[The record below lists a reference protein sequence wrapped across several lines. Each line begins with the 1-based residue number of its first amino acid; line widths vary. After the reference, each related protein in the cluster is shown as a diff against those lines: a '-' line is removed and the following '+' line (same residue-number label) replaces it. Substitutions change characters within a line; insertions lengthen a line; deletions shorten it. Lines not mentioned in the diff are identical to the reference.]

1 MLDNDMADRSGAA
14 APEKHNR
21 ASRSTATEDQRDRI
35 VKMLRNGEKSTFDF
49 RRAGVMQS
57 STRIFE
63 LRKRGYTI
71 PTVARRDMFD
81 ADGYRHTRVA
91 VYALLAEPR
100 GGDA

>member
-1 MLDNDMADRSGAA
+1 MSNNNMAEGSGAVT
-14 APEKHNR
+14 PEKHNR
-21 ASRSTATEDQRDRI
+21 ASRSSATEDQRDRI

-63 LRKRGYTI
+63 LRKRGYAI

-81 ADGYRHTRVA
+81 ADGYRHPRVA
-91 VYALLAEPR
+91 VYALLAEPE
-100 GGDA
+100 GLNE